1 MEYHRHLI
9 IYIDNFFPSHFRQ
22 NGGNSH
28 CRLSLFALLA
38 VFVCLLTSCGH
49 TRSNRDLDVMRHAAD
64 SVVGLVEGEKSL
76 DSIIQKSI
84 KKGDKMLEMRA
95 RKELGRTYRESNLFG
110 KAIECHRHELA
121 LAKQLHDTIAM
132 VQTLNNIGTN
142 YRRMGV
148 LDEAINYHYRALHLA
163 EAFSLQQDPTA
174 FKNRLVSLN
183 GIGNICLT
191 LSDTETADS
200 VFRAALAGER
210 FLGSHLG
217 QAINYANIGSLFEHS
232 NRTDS
237 AWTYYR
243 LSMEQNKLAHS
254 DLGISLCHTHF
265 GRLYEK
271 EGKIAQAI
279 AEYHKAYDIMASS
292 DDQWHAM
299 EPCLAL
305 AQIYVKEGNHSQA
318 KHYLAIADNVA
329 HRLKSLEHQS
339 QVAWL
344 YYNIYHKEGD
354 NRNALKFYKQYNEL
368 GDSVASEKNLIHMQK
383 IRIRYEHEQRRAEV
397 DAINKEYR
405 TERTLKMV
413 SIATVFLVIIL
424 AAVIISFLVYA
435 LNNRKRKQ
443 LAQQQMNEMR
453 VSFFT
458 NITHEFR
465 TPLTVILGYAQ
476 MMEKGK
482 LPPEDIANIGHMV
495 SRQGSRLLSLINQLL
510 DIQKV
515 KSTIGQPEW
524 RRGDIV
530 LFISTIVES
539 YLNLAHSRRISL
551 MYAPK
556 QQKAVCDFVPDY
568 AQKVVCNLV
577 TNAIKF
583 SEDGG
588 RVLVAIDIKD
598 DILTLRVAD
607 YGTGISEADRK
618 RIFEPFYQTDTKK
631 KSIGS
636 GVGLAL
642 VKQIVSSLKGS
653 IDVSSRIG
661 VGSVFVVK
669 VPVKAPV
676 GAEVKPIEVY
686 GTMLQQLSIDAE
698 RIESAMSKH
707 SDDKAEKQKK
717 DKETVAKNDT
727 RPLVLIVEDNADVA
741 EYMSMQLR
749 KRYQLA
755 IAKDGEEGL
764 RLATETVPDL
774 IITDLMM
781 PRMDGYALCQAVKQ
795 AETLNHIPVII
806 VTAKATQE
814 DKLCGLQMGVDAY
827 LYKPFNAEELT
838 LRVENLLERT
848 RQLREKYKQAISD
861 NVADASA
868 ALAPRDRAF
877 IQHLDEV
884 IYENMGGGDVSVDS
898 VSVSMHMTTQ
908 QLRRKLLAVLGEAPN
923 SYIRSLQIK
932 RTHEL
937 LGTQTDLSI
946 SQIARLCG
954 FYDMSHFSK
963 IFKQCTGVSPSQYRK
978 KE

>member
-1 MEYHRHLI
+1 MDYHRHLI
-9 IYIDNFFPSHFRQ
+9 IYIDGLSPSHSWRS
-22 NGGNSH
+22 GGNSH
-28 CRLSLFALLA
+28 CRLSLFALLSL
-38 VFVCLLTSCGH
+38 FMCLLVSCGH
-49 TRSNRDLDVMRHAAD
+49 DSSSIDIDVMRNAAD
-64 SVVGLVEGEKSL
+64 SVVGQVEGEKSL
-76 DSIIQKSI
+76 DSMVQVAA

-95 RKELGRTYRESNLFG
+95 RKALGRTYRESNQFI

-121 LAKQLHDTIAM
+121 LAQQLHDTIAM
-132 VQTLNNIGTN
+132 VQTLNTIGTN

-148 LDEAINYHYRALHLA
+148 LDEAIDYHYRALHLA
-163 EAFSLQQDPTA
+163 EAFSLQTDPTA
-174 FKNRLVSLN
+174 YKNRLVSLN

-232 NRTDS
+232 DRTDS

-254 DLGISLCHTHF
+254 DLGISLCQTHF

-271 EGKIAQAI
+271 EGKTAQAI

-305 AQIYVKEGNHSQA
+305 AQIYVKQGNYSDA
-318 KHYLAIADNVA
+318 KHYLAIADGVA

-344 YYNIYHKEGD
+344 YYNIYLKEGD
-354 NRNALKFYKQYNEL
+354 CRNALKFYKQYNEL
-368 GDSVASEKNLIHMQK
+368 GDSVSSEKNLIHMQK
-383 IRIRYEHEQRRAEV
+383 IRIRYEHDQRRAEV

-405 TERTLKMV
+405 TERMLKMV
-413 SIATVFLVIIL
+413 SFATVFLVIIL

-482 LPPEDIANIGHMV
+482 LPPEEIANIGHMV

-515 KSTIGQPEW
+515 KSVIGQPEW
-524 RRGDIV
+524 RRGDLV

-539 YLNLAHSRRISL
+539 YLNLSHSRRINL

-577 TNAIKF
+577 SNAIKF

-598 DILTLRVAD
+598 EMLTLRVAD
-607 YGTGISEADRK
+607 YGAGISEADRK
-618 RIFEPFYQTDTKK
+618 RIFEPFYQTDTKQ

-642 VKQIVSSLKGS
+642 VKQIVSSLGGT
-653 IDVSSRIG
+653 IDVSSRVG
-661 VGSVFVVK
+661 VGSVFQVR
-669 VPVKAPV
+669 VPVKAPA
-676 GAEVKPIEVY
+676 GAKVKPIEVY

-698 RIESAMSKH
+698 RMEDALSNHNDSIAGDKNKGKES
-707 SDDKAEKQKK
+707 
-717 DKETVAKNDT
+717 VAKNDT

-749 KRYQLA
+749 KHYQLA
-755 IAKDGEEGL
+755 IAHDGEEGL
-764 RLATETVPDL
+764 RMATESVPDL

-781 PRMDGYALCQAVKQ
+781 PRMDGYELCQAVKQ
-795 AETLNHIPVII
+795 SEMLDHIPVII

-814 DKLCGLQMGVDAY
+814 DKLRGLQMGVDAY

-848 RQLREKYKQAISD
+848 RQLREKYRQAIAD
-861 NVADASA
+861 NVADASE

-877 IQHLDEV
+877 IQRLDEM
-884 IYENMGGGDVSVDS
+884 IYENMGGGDVSVDNIS
-898 VSVSMHMTTQ
+898 LALRMTPQ
-908 QLRRKLLAVLGEAPN
+908 QLRRKLITISGETPN
-923 SYIRSLQIK
+923 SYIRTLQIK
-932 RTHEL
+932 RAYEL
-937 LGTQTDLSI
+937 LETQATTPI

-963 IFKQCTGVSPSQYRK
+963 IFKQVTGISPSQYRK